1 MPCFI
6 GMNWFMSIQNPSFF
20 DHNMELIPETS
31 FKSIIKVIGIGGGG
45 SNAVKHM
52 HNLDIKG
59 ADLIICNT
67 DSQALASNSVKTK
80 IKLGDQGL
88 GAGTDPEVGR
98 LAAIQSK
105 EKINAVLTQETEM
118 VFITAGMGGGT
129 GTGAA
134 PVVAQLA
141 SEKELLTVAVVT
153 APYSWEGK
161 DKIQYAVNGIDELK
175 NHCDT
180 VLVVMND
187 KLAQIYED
195 LPVKQA
201 FAKADDV
208 LAKAVKSVVDVIAK
222 PGDINT
228 DFMDVKKVLKKA
240 GQAMMSSATGSGG
253 ERALQAIAE
262 ALESP
267 LLNSQ
272 EIKGAKRIL
281 VTVSTSSEH
290 SLRMSEQKI
299 IIDYLME
306 RVNAQADMV
315 KFGFSTDESLQQD
328 LYLTVIAAGFE
339 HEQNALDGFFLDD
352 TSHYLGQGAGW
363 QAGETLDLDAITE
376 NQGMENEEQR
386 FHKLLDQ
393 YRLGSLDAKDFAIPT
408 YQRLKVPL
416 YDISRLGQEE
426 WEISYL

>member
-1 MPCFI
+1 
-6 GMNWFMSIQNPSFF
+6 MSIQNPSFF

-339 HEQNALDGFFLDD
+339 HEQNALDGFLLDD